1 MASRR
6 RLFTDSKKLEMISE
20 KQSFQQ
26 KNYIQKSLL
35 YRLSQFVGFLLGAR
49 FFVAA
54 LLTFALYVST
64 FFLFNQ
70 EESFRKFVFD
80 FKVHGIIFCT
90 VLSIL
95 AGGIINQFYD
105 LEKDHL
111 VKPFRTRIQRFIKQ
125 KYFLY
130 FYLILT
136 VISLGVASFISYRV
150 LIFFIVYQFFMWFYS
165 HKLSRILVIN
175 NLTFV
180 SLTLYPFFGM
190 MVYYETFSIKIF
202 LMAIFLFLV
211 LLCVD
216 IVKDMLTKSVDK
228 TFGYTTIPNFFDV
241 KKTNIIVISLLIITM
256 VVSMKIVTRTDISG
270 SMYYYFVAGIFVM
283 ILCVY
288 FLINS
293 SKNSKVLTL
302 NILRLW
308 IFIGIIAMLISGIQ
322 GNL

>member
-1 MASRR
+1 MG
-6 RLFTDSKKLEMISE
+6 SE
-20 KQSFQQ
+20 KESFQH
-26 KNYIQKSLL
+26 KNYIQKSLF
-35 YRLSQFVGFLLGAR
+35 YRFSQFVGFLLGAR

-80 FKVHGIIFCT
+80 FRVHGIIFCT

-105 LEKDHL
+105 FEKDHI
-111 VKPFRTRIQRFIKQ
+111 VKPFRTRVQSFIKQ

-130 FYLILT
+130 AYLALT

-165 HKLSRILVIN
+165 HKLSRILILN

-190 MVYYETFSIKIF
+190 MVYYQTFSRKIF
-202 LMAIFLFLV
+202 LMAIFLFLI
-211 LLCVD
+211 LLCID
-216 IVKDMLTKSVDK
+216 IVKDTLTKSVDK
-228 TFGYTTIPNFFDV
+228 SFGYTTIPNYL
-241 KKTNIIVISLLIITM
+241 KSKNTKIILISLLMLTM
-256 VVSMKIVTRTDISG
+256 AVSMKLIMKTGISG
-270 SMYYYFVAGIFVM
+270 FMSYYFIGGLFMM
-283 ILCVY
+283 IICIYL
-288 FLINS
+288 LLNS
-293 SKNSKVLTL
+293 SRRTKFFTL
-302 NILRLW
+302 NILRFW
-308 IFIGIIAMLISGIQ
+308 VFIGIIAMLLNGIE
-322 GNL
+322 GKL

>member
-1 MASRR
+1 MS
-6 RLFTDSKKLEMISE
+6 SE
-20 KQSFQQ
+20 KESFQQ
-26 KNYIQKSLL
+26 KNYIRKSLF
-35 YRLSQFVGFLLGAR
+35 YRLSQFVGFLLVAR
-49 FFVAA
+49 FFVAV

-105 LEKDHL
+105 FEKDHI
-111 VKPFRTRIQRFIKQ
+111 VKPFRTRIQSFIQQ

-130 FYLILT
+130 VYLALT

-150 LIFFIVYQFFMWFYS
+150 LIFFVVYQFFMWFYS
-165 HKLSRILVIN
+165 HKLSRILILN

-190 MVYYETFSIKIF
+190 MVYYQTFSKKVL
-202 LMAIFLFLV
+202 LMAIFLFLI
-211 LLCVD
+211 LLCID
-216 IVKDMLTKSVDK
+216 IVKDTLTKSVDK
-228 TFGYTTIPNFFDV
+228 AFGYTTIPNYF
-241 KKTNIIVISLLIITM
+241 KSKNTKIILISLLIVTM
-256 VVSMKIVTRTDISG
+256 AVSMKLILKTGISG
-270 SMYYYFVAGIFVM
+270 FMSYYFTGGLFVM
-283 ILCVY
+283 VICVY
-288 FLINS
+288 LLLNS
-293 SKNSKVLTL
+293 SRRTKFLTL

-308 IFIGIIAMLISGIQ
+308 VFIGILAMLLNGIE
-322 GNL
+322 GKL